1 MSISIEERADEL
13 AEEFGF
19 FDDRADQIEYLIDL
33 GKRLPPLAEELKTDD
48 NLVHGCASQV
58 WVTAQVEDAEPSPIL
73 RFQADS
79 NSKLTRGIIGLL
91 HRLYDGQ
98 PPRAILDYDINP
110 LMMRLSLDQWVTMGR
125 RNGLAGMVVRIKTLA
140 AQNG

>member
-1 MSISIEERADEL
+1 MQTSIEERADEL

-33 GKRLPPLAEELKTDD
+33 GKRLPPLPEAQKVEG

-58 WVTAQVEDAEPSPIL
+58 WVTAFVEADGGQPL
-73 RFQADS
+73 VRFQADS

-98 PPRAILDYDINP
+98 PPAAILAYDIEP
-110 LMMRLSLDQWVTMGR
+110 LMERLHLDQWVTAGR

-140 AQNG
+140 AQNA